1 LPLAEPTVSSF
12 SPKAVLNA
20 VHNEV
25 VFTRRVAVLSRHL
38 ADIIPGPGRVLDL
51 GCGDGSIAA
60 ALMKL
65 RPDLRVEGVD
75 VFIRPKTHIPV
86 TRFDGET
93 LPFDEESF
101 DFVTIVDVLHHTEDA
116 AQLLAEAARVSRRS
130 VIVKDHLLRG
140 FAAAPTLRFMDWVGN
155 RGHDVVLP
163 YNYLTPGQW
172 SDAFERAG
180 LEIIERRD
188 RLNLYPQPFS
198 ALFDRDLH
206 FIAQLRPGHAR
217 S

>member
-1 LPLAEPTVSSF
+1 
-12 SPKAVLNA
+12 
-20 VHNEV
+20 
-25 VFTRRVAVLSRHL
+25 VLSRHL
-38 ADIIPGPGRVLDL
+38 AELIPGPGRVLDL
-51 GCGDGSIAA
+51 GCGDGSIAV

-101 DFVTIVDVLHHTEDA
+101 DFVTIVDVLHHTNDPA
-116 AQLLAEAARVSRRS
+116 ALLAEAARVSRRS
-130 VIVKDHLLRG
+130 VIVKDHLLQG
-140 FAAAPTLRFMDWVGN
+140 VAAGPTLRFMDWVGN

-163 YNYLTPGQW
+163 YNYLTREQW
-172 SDAFERAG
+172 ADAFDRAG
-180 LEIIERRD
+180 LDPIARRD
-188 RLNLYPQPFS
+188 HLGLYPQPFS
-198 ALFDRDLH
+198 NLFDRDLH
-206 FIAQLRPGHAR
+206 FVTALRPGHAK